1 MQVWRDGKIKKIS
14 ITVGEIPSEEIVAD
28 SEEKSD
34 KSTKQINRL
43 GLALSELTKEQKKQL
58 DVSGGLLVEDVQP
71 GIANRAGIHLGDV
84 ILGLNNK
91 DIKSIKHFNKLLEN
105 IETGR
110 NIALLIRR
118 GEMTTFVT
126 MRLDD
131 SEE

>member
-1 MQVWRDGKIKKIS
+1 M
-14 ITVGEIPSEEIVAD
+14 
-28 SEEKSD
+28 
-34 KSTKQINRL
+34 
-43 GLALSELTKEQKKQL
+43 

-71 GIANRAGIHLGDV
+71 GIANRAGIHQGDV

-91 DIKSIKHFNKLLEN
+91 DIKSNQHFNELLES
-105 IETGR
+105 IEKGR

-131 SEE
+131 SEK